1 VRCSKPRPNWTS
13 SARPLKTER
22 MSFSAI
28 VVAAGEGL
36 RAGPGEPK
44 AWRLLG
50 GRPIVR
56 WSVEAL
62 LAAGAREVV
71 VVVAPDRLAAADD
84 ALAEL
89 LGWRATA
96 GGRTRAESVRAGL
109 AALQGEP
116 QDPVLIHD
124 AARPFVTAAHVQR
137 LLGALEAADGA
148 VLALPVPDTLKRGEG
163 LIAETVSREGLWRA
177 QTPQAFRRERIEA
190 AYAAWPADAEPTDD
204 ASVME
209 GAGGGV
215 ALVAGDPMLMKLT
228 WPEDFSMA
236 EQLAG
241 SQRIV
246 RTGFGLDAHRFGPGD
261 AVTLGG
267 VRIAHDRGLIGHSDA
282 DAGLHA
288 LTDALLGAI
297 AEGDIGQHFPPSD
310 PQWKGVSSDRFLA
323 HAVELA
329 QAKGGRILSVDL
341 TLICERP
348 KIGPHREAMRARIA
362 QIIGLPLERVSV
374 KATTTEGMGFTGR
387 EEGLMAQAV
396 VNVETPL

>member
-1 VRCSKPRPNWTS
+1 
-13 SARPLKTER
+13 

-329 QAKGGRILSVDL
+329 RAKGGRILSVDL
-341 TLICERP
+341 TLVCERP

-362 QIIGLPLERVSV
+362 QIMGLPLNRVSV